1 MVKVEGQKC
10 ERQACSAQVLAATT
24 VIVQKGAERVGNYVQ
39 AEKISFD
46 GFAESQGANF
56 VGLKAYESV
65 QKSLQKLT
73 DKLNSAK

>member
-1 MVKVEGQKC
+1 
-10 ERQACSAQVLAATT
+10 